1 MDVNLF
7 EAQPVPSA
15 IWPRELGDN
24 LRAFATAVRA
34 VLLDAELPRDV
45 FVGWARASLTCS
57 ETTWRCRRR
66 ASFLPGCS
74 RPTIGA
80 NWPRQFPEFWI
91 TYMAERTN
99 RNMNPSQR
107 NILAWDVEDSRIAT
121 LSADHAPTAIIG
133 CPDMTTPCRA
143 RSGSAQNRK
152 AASRL

>member
-57 ETTWRCRRR
+57 ETTWRWRRR
-66 ASFLPGCS
+66 ASFLPGCERALTADDWS
-74 RPTIGA
+74 ELAASVPRVLDHLHGGA
-80 NWPRQFPEFWI
+80 DESKYESLR
-91 TYMAERTN
+91 
-99 RNMNPSQR
+99 R
-107 NILAWDVEDSRIAT
+107 NILAWDARTGWLKSSTNLR
-121 LSADHAPTAIIG
+121 G
-133 CPDMTTPCRA
+133 CPASVPI
-143 RSGSAQNRK
+143 RK
-152 AASRL
+152 IRRVDQGE